1 MHTLYIH
8 GLDSS
13 PKPAKMKAIERF
25 SPVSGLHLNYRE
37 QKDAFRKLCQ
47 HVEEMGITHL
57 IGSSMGG
64 YLGFYLAHT
73 YGLPCLL
80 FNPALASRSV
90 EVPVELNHK
99 EVPRRLIVLGML
111 DQVVNPGGTLGF
123 LSDSSFPANSQEII
137 LNRELAHQI
146 PQDVFEKGVNYF
158 FGADKNHSFS

>member
-47 HVEEMGITHL
+47 HVEENGITHL

-64 YLGFYLAHT
+64 YLGFYLAHA

-80 FNPALASRSV
+80 FNPALAGRSV
-90 EVPVELNHK
+90 EVPVEMNHQ
-99 EVPRRLIVLGML
+99 EVPRRLIVLGMQ
-111 DQVVNPGGTLGF
+111 DVVVNPGGTLGF

-146 PQDVFEKGVNYF
+146 PQDVFRKGINYF
-158 FGADKNHSFS
+158 FES